1 MAILLAMA
9 DTFDWPP
16 ALRPKSVEWQGP
28 IVPQAISRS
37 VFDGGVQAQVLGAPR
52 WAFTI
57 TTGVVRLDEVPE
69 WEAFIQRL
77 RGAVNRVRAWDWRR
91 EAPLGPATGTPVV
104 RVSALGATLATE
116 GWAPNVSGILRAGSY
131 LGVGGELKRLSAA
144 ASSDSLG
151 RATLAFEPPL
161 RAAPT
166 VGSAIVLVKPTAAF
180 YLTTERPAMP
190 QDGSRNTGWTLS
202 FEEDVTA

>member
-1 MAILLAMA
+1 MA
-9 DTFDWPP
+9 DTFDWPTT
-16 ALRPKSVEWQGP
+16 LRPKSVEWQGP
-28 IVPQAISRS
+28 IVPQAVSRS

-52 WAFTI
+52 WAFNI
-57 TTGVVRLDEVPE
+57 TTGVVPLALVPE

-77 RGAVNRVRAWDWRR
+77 RGATNRVRAWDWRR
-91 EAPLGPATGTPVV
+91 EAPLGPAGGTPVV
-104 RVSALGATLATE
+104 RVSALGATVATE
-116 GWAPNVSGILRAGSY
+116 GWTPGVAGILRAGSY
-131 LGVGGELKRLSAA
+131 LGVGGELKRLSVTAD
-144 ASSDSLG
+144 SDSLG

-166 VGSAIVLVKPTAAF
+166 VGSAIALVKPTAVF

-202 FEEDVTA
+202 FEEDLSS

>member
-1 MAILLAMA
+1 MA
-9 DTFDWPP
+9 DIFDWPV

-37 VFDGGVQAQVLGAPR
+37 VFDGSVQAQLLGAPR

-57 TTGVVRLDEVPE
+57 TTGVVPLALVPE

-91 EAPLGPATGTPVV
+91 EAPLGVATGAPTV
-104 RVSALGATLATE
+104 RVSALGATLQTQ
-116 GWAPNVSGILRAGSY
+116 GWTASVAGILKAGSY
-131 LGVGGELKRLSAA
+131 LGVGGELKRLSVTAD
-144 ASSDSLG
+144 SDSLG

-161 RAAPT
+161 RAAPA
-166 VGSAIVLVKPTAAF
+166 VASAITLVKPTALF
-180 YLTTERPAMP
+180 YLTTDRPAMP
-190 QDGSRNTGWTLS
+190 QDGSRNTGWTLA
-202 FEEDVTA
+202 FEEDTSS

>member
-1 MAILLAMA
+1 MA
-9 DTFDWPP
+9 DTFDWPV

-57 TTGVVRLDEVPE
+57 TTGVVPLAQVPE

-91 EAPLGPATGTPVV
+91 EGPLGPATGTPVV

-116 GWAPNVSGILRAGSY
+116 GWTPSVAGILRAGSY
-131 LGVGGELKRLSAA
+131 LGVGGELKRLSVTAD
-144 ASSDSLG
+144 SDALG
-151 RATLAFEPPL
+151 RATLSFEPPL
-161 RAAPT
+161 RAAPAVGTT
-166 VGSAIVLVKPTAAF
+166 VYLVKPTAVF

-190 QDGSRNTGWTLS
+190 QDGARNTGWTLS
-202 FEEDVTA
+202 FEEDVTS